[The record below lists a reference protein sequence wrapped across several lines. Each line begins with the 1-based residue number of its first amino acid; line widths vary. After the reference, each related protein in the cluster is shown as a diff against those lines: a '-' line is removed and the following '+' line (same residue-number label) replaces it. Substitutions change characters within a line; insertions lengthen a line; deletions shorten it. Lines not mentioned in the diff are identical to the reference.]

1 MPPLACITCGPA
13 CEPID
18 KVRRLTNFSTGEI
31 GAVLAG
37 AFLRQGFE
45 VVCFRGEAAT
55 FPPPAIVD
63 VRPFFTNASL
73 AAGLRSLE
81 RPPAVVL
88 HAAALC
94 DFVLDSIEGAGGGD
108 KLSSRA
114 GSIRLTLKPAEKILP
129 KIREWF
135 PDARI
140 IGWKY
145 ELDGSRDQAVVR
157 AAAQIR
163 EARTDA
169 CVVNGAA
176 YGPGFGLL
184 LPDGRLQQFS
194 GKTALA
200 EYLATA
206 AGACPKGATS
216 RIFPGGMGVSP
227 SRRLSEAG
235 GPPV

>member
-13 CEPID
+13 YEPID
-18 KVRRLTNFSTGEI
+18 KVRRITNFSTGEI

-37 AFLRQGFE
+37 AFLRSGFE
-45 VVCFRGEAAT
+45 VICFRSEAAT
-55 FPPPAIVD
+55 FPAPSGVE
-63 VRPFFTNASL
+63 VRPFSINDSL

-94 DFVLDSIEGAGGGD
+94 DFVLESIEGAEGGD
-108 KLSSRA
+108 KLSSR
-114 GSIRLTLKPAEKILP
+114 GGTIRLTLKPAEKILP
-129 KIREWF
+129 QMRAWF

-145 ELDGSRDQAVVR
+145 ELDGSRE
-157 AAAQIR
+157 AAISRGFAQILD
-163 EARTDA
+163 ARTDA

-184 LPDGRLQQFS
+184 TPDSPPQHFPDKS
-194 GKTALA
+194 ALA
-200 EYLATA
+200 VHLAA
-206 AGACPKGATS
+206 RP
-216 RIFPGGMGVSP
+216 
-227 SRRLSEAG
+227 
-235 GPPV
+235 

>member
-13 CEPID
+13 SEPID

-45 VVCFRGEAAT
+45 VVCFRGDAAT
-55 FPPPAIVD
+55 FPPPAGAD
-63 VRPFFTNASL
+63 VRPFSTNESL
-73 AAGLRSLE
+73 AVGLRSLG

-94 DFVLDSIEGAGGGD
+94 DFVLDRIEGAEGVD

-145 ELDGSRDQAVVR
+145 ELDGPRERALSA

-184 LPDGRLQQFS
+184 LPDDRLQQFS
-194 GKTALA
+194 DKAALA
-200 EYLATA
+200 EYLAA
-206 AGACPKGATS
+206 SGEDL
-216 RIFPGGMGVSP
+216 R
-227 SRRLSEAG
+227 
-235 GPPV
+235 